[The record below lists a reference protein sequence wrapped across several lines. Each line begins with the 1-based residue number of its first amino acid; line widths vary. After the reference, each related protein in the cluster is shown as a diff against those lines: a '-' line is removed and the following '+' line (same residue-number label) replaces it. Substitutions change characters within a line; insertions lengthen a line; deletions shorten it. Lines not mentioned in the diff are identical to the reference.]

1 MAAILV
7 TGAAGFI
14 GSHLSESLIRLG
26 WNVRGL
32 DAFTGTYD
40 PRFKRA
46 NVRGLLHHPRFELI
60 TADLTIT
67 DLVDVLDGVDV
78 VAHLAGEA
86 GVTSSWGAE
95 FPRYLQRNVLAT
107 QRLLEAARVRGVER
121 IVYASSSSV
130 YGGHDLPSTAALP
143 RPISPYG
150 ASKLAGESLVS
161 AYAHGYGVPAISLR
175 YFSVYGPRQ
184 RPDMAAHRFIEAA
197 LDQLPLVVYGDGRQ
211 ARDFTYVDD
220 IVAATIAALTAD
232 LEPGR
237 VLDVGSGRPLAV
249 TTLVDTLRSILG
261 MDMAMERESERPGDV
276 GRTESSTGE
285 TCSALGWTPV
295 TDFRTGLTRQVE
307 WHRLRRERGQLH
319 VVSDPASRRVDR
331 PKIESV
337 VAVSAPSTVQAKS
350 GAARS
355 SRAARSGE
363 PRLLI
368 YSQDGLGLGHLRRTT
383 LLASEFLRAR
393 PGASALT
400 ISDSPLGQFFT
411 TECGHDYLKLP
422 SIRKAA
428 PGEWHPVSL
437 SACVD
442 DVLGLRRELIRSA
455 VVDFQPDVVL
465 IDHMPHGAMGE
476 LVPALRALAGLPVRI
491 VLGLR
496 DILDAPETIRERWN
510 AEGAYEA
517 VERHYD
523 DVLVYGSRELFDVSG
538 QYGWPSRLARR
549 MRYCGY
555 ICSPP
560 SRKLTRTLR
569 SRHLRGAPDGHLI
582 VATAGGGADAFP
594 LFRTLLEA
602 VPGLR
607 AARPLGVVIITG
619 PFMPPEEQK
628 ELTRRARPLGITV
641 LRTVSDVASY
651 ISAADLVVAMAG
663 YNTTAE
669 ILSSGTPALLVP
681 RNGPSAEQRTRAQLF
696 AERGWVSWLPP
707 ESLRAETLSEAV
719 LGCLAD
725 PARPGPG
732 NYPDLSGRQVAA
744 SRLLAAL
751 DEVRRAPPTAPG
763 NGSAVLT
770 HSVSADQSVALP

>member
-1 MAAILV
+1 MAAVLV

-14 GSHLSESLIRLG
+14 GSHLSESLVRLG

-32 DAFTGTYD
+32 DAFTDTYD
-40 PRFKRA
+40 PRLKRA
-46 NVRGLLHHPRFELI
+46 NVNGLIHHPRFELI
-60 TADLTIT
+60 TADLAIA
-67 DLVDVLDGVDV
+67 DLVDVLDGADV

-86 GVTSSWGAE
+86 GVTSSWGSE

-130 YGGHDLPSTAALP
+130 YGGHNLSSAASQP

-150 ASKLAGESLVS
+150 ASKVAGESLVS
-161 AYAHGYGVPAISLR
+161 AYAHGYGVPAVSLR

-197 LDQLPLVVYGDGRQ
+197 LDHRPLIVYGDGQQ

-237 VLDVGSGRPLAV
+237 VLDVGSGRPLDVA
-249 TTLVDTLRSILG
+249 TLVDVLRSILG
-261 MDMAMERESERPGDV
+261 LDITMARESERPGDV
-276 GRTESSTGE
+276 ARTESRTSE
-285 TCSALGWTPV
+285 TRSALGWTPV
-295 TDFRTGLTRQVE
+295 TDIYTGLTRQVE
-307 WHRLRRERGQLH
+307 WHRQRREPGQLH
-319 VVSDPASRRVDR
+319 VLTAPVRQPADGL
-331 PKIESV
+331 KIEL
-337 VAVSAPSTVQAKS
+337 VA
-350 GAARS
+350 GLGIARTAQPKAG
-355 SRAARSGE
+355 RARSGE

-393 PGASALT
+393 PGACALT

-411 TECGHDYLKLP
+411 TEGGHDYLKLP

-437 SACVD
+437 SAPFG
-442 DVLGLRRELIRSA
+442 DVLELRRELIRSTVA
-455 VVDFQPDVVL
+455 DFQPDVVL
-465 IDHMPHGAMGE
+465 VDHMPHGAMGE
-476 LVPALRALAGLPVRI
+476 LVPALHALAGLPVRI

-496 DILDAPETIRERWN
+496 DILDSPEVIRDRWD

-523 DVLVYGSRELFDVSG
+523 DVLVYGSRDLFDVSER
-538 QYGWPSRLARR
+538 YGWPSRLARK

-555 ICSPP
+555 VCSPL
-560 SRKLTRTLR
+560 SGKLTRSLR
-569 SRHLRGAPDGHLI
+569 SRHLRGSLDCRLI

-594 LFRTLLEA
+594 LLHTLLQA

-607 AARPLGVVIITG
+607 AVRPVSVVIITG

-628 ELTRRARPLGITV
+628 ALSRRARPLGVTV
-641 LRTVSDVASY
+641 LRTVSHVGSY
-651 ISAADLVVAMAG
+651 ICAADLVVAMAG

-681 RNGPSAEQRTRAQLF
+681 RRGPSAEQRTRAQLF
-696 AERGWVSWLPP
+696 AERGWVRWLPP
-707 ESLRAETLSEAV
+707 ESLQAEALSEAV
-719 LGCLAD
+719 LDCLEH
-725 PARPGPG
+725 PARPGAG
-732 NYPDLSGRQVAA
+732 NCPDLGGRQVAA
-744 SRLLAAL
+744 GRLLAAL
-751 DEVRRAPPTAPG
+751 DEVRAPPTAPDDG
-763 NGSAVLT
+763 PPVLT
-770 HSVSADQSVALP
+770 RSVSPDRSVAVP

>member
-1 MAAILV
+1 MVDVLV

-32 DAFTGTYD
+32 DAFTDTYD
-40 PRFKRA
+40 PRLKRA

-60 TADLTIT
+60 TADLTIA
-67 DLVDVLDGVDV
+67 DLADVLDGIDL
-78 VAHLAGEA
+78 VAHLAGEP
-86 GVTSSWGAE
+86 GVADSWGSE
-95 FPRYLQRNVLAT
+95 FPRYLRRNVLAT

-130 YGGHDLPSTAALP
+130 YGSRDLPSTVSLP

-161 AYAHGYGVPAISLR
+161 AYAHGCGVPAVSLR

-197 LDQLPLVVYGDGRQ
+197 LDQRPLIVYGDGRQ
-211 ARDFTYVDD
+211 VRDFTYVDD
-220 IVAATIAALTAD
+220 IVAATVAALTAD

-237 VLDVGSGRPLAV
+237 VLDVGGGRPLDVAR
-249 TTLVDTLRSILG
+249 LVDVLRSILG
-261 MDMAMERESERPGDV
+261 LDIKVMCEPARPGDV
-276 GRTESSTGE
+276 GRTESCAGE
-285 TCSALGWTPV
+285 AFSALGWTPV
-295 TDFRTGLTRQVE
+295 TDLYTGLTRQVE
-307 WHRLRRERGQLH
+307 WHLLRREPRQLN
-319 VVSDPASRRVDR
+319 VLTGPDGR
-331 PKIESV
+331 PVGRLRIES
-337 VAVSAPSTVQAKS
+337 AAELGTVHTSQAK
-350 GAARS
+350 GGRI
-355 SRAARSGE
+355 RSGE

-383 LLASEFLRAR
+383 LLASEFLHAR

-411 TECGHDYLKLP
+411 TEGGHDYLKLP

-437 SACVD
+437 SASFD

-465 IDHMPHGAMGE
+465 VDHMPHGAMGE
-476 LVPALRALAGLPVRI
+476 LVPALRALAGWPVRI

-496 DILDAPETIRERWN
+496 DILDAPEVIRDRWS
-510 AEGAYEA
+510 AEGAFDA

-523 DVLVYGSRELFDVSG
+523 DVLVYGSRELFDVSER
-538 QYGWPSRLARR
+538 YGWPSGLARR

-560 SRKLTRTLR
+560 SGKLTRILR
-569 SRHLRGAPDGHLI
+569 SRHLRGSPDGSLI

-594 LFRTLLEA
+594 LFQTLLQA
-602 VPGLR
+602 VPSLR
-607 AARPLGVVIITG
+607 AVRPFSVVIITG
-619 PFMPPEEQK
+619 PFMPPEEHK
-628 ELTRRARPLGITV
+628 ALTRRARLLGVSVLGTV
-641 LRTVSDVASY
+641 KDMASY
-651 ISAADLVVAMAG
+651 IAAADLVVAMAG

-669 ILSSGTPALLVP
+669 ILSSGTSALLVP
-681 RNGPSAEQRTRAQLF
+681 RKGPSAEQRTRAQLF
-696 AERGWVSWLPP
+696 AERGWVRWLPP
-707 ESLRAETLSEAV
+707 ESLQVAALSEAV
-719 LGCLAD
+719 LDCLAD

-744 SRLLAAL
+744 GSLLAAL
-751 DEVRRAPPTAPG
+751 DDVRYVPSTASCD
-763 NGSAVLT
+763 GSSVRT
-770 HSVSADQSVALP
+770 RSVSPAHPVALP